1 MLIKKLYYSDYL
13 KKEDDFFNNG
23 ELVQSFIL
31 GNIFVIAELK
41 FYTSINSNN
50 ISVIKVTIETKED
63 VASGYTIERNLTNYE
78 KEDIIESIKNFGIKQ
93 KYKLIYIYE

>member
-13 KKEDDFFNNG
+13 KKEEDIFNNG
-23 ELVQSFIL
+23 ELVQTFIL
-31 GNIFVIAELK
+31 GNIFVIADLK

-63 VASGYTIERNLTNYE
+63 VSSGYTIERNLTNYE
-78 KEDIIESIKNFGIKQ
+78 KEEMIGSIKTFGVKHR
-93 KYKLIYIYE
+93 YKLIYIYE